1 MLVDSEIL
9 NQMDKGNIHIAP
21 FNPDQ
26 LGSNSYDLRL
36 GDHLLVYTDKILD
49 CRKDNQSKR
58 IDIPKD
64 GLCLLPGELY
74 LGFSVERTTC
84 HGVVPQVEGKSSTGR
99 LGISIHLTAGFGD
112 IGFDGHW
119 TLEITVVKAIKVY
132 PKMPIA
138 QIFFF
143 LPVGRVTHP
152 YNKKESAKYSLQEA
166 TPVPSKMWKNFL

>member
-9 NQMDKGNIHIAP
+9 KQMDRGDIDITP

-49 CRKDNQSKR
+49 CKKQNQSKR
-58 IDIPKD
+58 LDIPQE
-64 GLCLLPGELY
+64 GLCLLPNELY
-74 LGFSVERTTC
+74 LGYTVERTIC

-99 LGISIHLTAGFGD
+99 LGISVHLTAGFGD

-119 TLEITVVKAIKVY
+119 TLEITVVKAIMVY
-132 PKMPIA
+132 PRMPIA
-138 QIFFF
+138 QVFFF
-143 LPVGRVTHP
+143 LPVGKVAHP
-152 YNKKESAKYSLQEA
+152 YNRKAGAKYSLQEA
-166 TPVPSKMWKNFL
+166 TPVPSKMWMNFL